1 MAKKTA
7 PESTH
12 PATISKA
19 QAVRE
24 YLAAHPRAKNK
35 QVVEALEKEGL
46 STDPGYVSQI
56 RGKAKKHK
64 RGKPKVKKA
73 AGKIK
78 PGAATAPKYPRH
90 SIKKVLRIPEAILNQ
105 NAGRE
110 CTEREA
116 AGFVGVGTGGPFR
129 LEVSSAIKY
138 GLIDRPSPGRLRLCD
153 LARKILR
160 PQSPEDALVGLR
172 EATMKAP
179 EISKVYNHYRG
190 ENLPDKEFFNN
201 TLIENFSIPEDK
213 IEEFT
218 SIFNETLADAKLL
231 DRHQDKLRVLDIS
244 DVGMGPET
252 ADKRIK
258 QLGKEVKTVAS
269 DTCFVMMPYA
279 APHGAYYSK
288 VYEPAI
294 EKAGLTAVRADTDLF
309 GTGKIM
315 DQIWAGINSAKLLV
329 AELTTR
335 NPNVYY
341 ELGLAHALEKPVVL
355 VSSNEKDVPF
365 DLQHIRVIYY
375 DVTDPFWGQKLLDK
389 VAENIL
395 SAIKN
400 PEEAIFK
407 STVTNK
413 E

>member
-7 PESTH
+7 PAPTH
-12 PATISKA
+12 PATISKT

-35 QVVEALEKEGL
+35 QVVEALEKEGF
-46 STDPGYVSQI
+46 STNPGYVSQI
-56 RGKAKKHK
+56 RSKAKKRK

-78 PGAATAPKYPRH
+78 SGTATTPKYPRH
-90 SIKKVLRIPEAILNQ
+90 SIKKALRIPEAILNQ

-116 AGFVGVGTGGPFR
+116 AGFVGVGLGGPFR

-138 GLIDRPSPGRLRLCD
+138 GLIDRPSTGRLRLSE

-160 PQSPEDALVGLR
+160 PQSPEDELVGMR

-201 TLIENFSIPEDK
+201 ALIEKFGIPEDK

-218 SIFNETLADAKLL
+218 SIFSETLADAKLL
-231 DRHQDKLRVLDIS
+231 ERHQHKRRVLDIS
-244 DVGMGPET
+244 DVGMGPEA

-294 EKAGLTAVRADTDLF
+294 EKAGLTAVRADADLF

-315 DQIWAGINSAKLLV
+315 DQIWAGINSASVLV

-341 ELGLAHALEKPVVL
+341 ELGLAHALKKPVVL
-355 VSSNEKDVPF
+355 VSSNEEDVPF

-375 DVTDPFWGQKLLDK
+375 DVMDPFWGQKLLDK

-400 PEEAIFK
+400 PEEAIFE
-407 STVTNK
+407 SAITNQ